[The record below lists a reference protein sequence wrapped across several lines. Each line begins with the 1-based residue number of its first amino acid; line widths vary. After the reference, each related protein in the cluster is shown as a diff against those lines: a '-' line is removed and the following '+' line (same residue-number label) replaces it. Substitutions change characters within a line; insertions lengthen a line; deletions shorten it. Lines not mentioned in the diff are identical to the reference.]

1 MNPSW
6 QRAQELQR
14 AIDAERQQGGGGRLP
29 WLYLALGRAREQLAS
44 ESLSNG
50 HAQGWVDRLAAI
62 TAYARAGAS
71 VRARQL
77 WATSRAQASGWPSG
91 GALLAQQHGELEV
104 FLRERALEPVGISLP
119 GATSSNDVDHIL
131 RLARAHWPDGMMDA
145 SNSRAARRLDAALK
159 GRWSPPV
166 DFTLHET
173 MATFDSW
180 TARGPIEAGDA
191 QGMLVVV
198 ESDRVRFVA
207 DERAPQAR
215 SLAEDMAAALKK
227 NRWLAN
233 AARWPVSAP
242 QEAA

>member
-1 MNPSW
+1 MNPFW

-14 AIDAERQQGGGGRLP
+14 AIDSKRQQGGGGGLP
-29 WLYLALGRAREQLAS
+29 SLYIALGRAREQLAS
-44 ESLSNG
+44 ERLAKSN
-50 HAQGWVDRLAAI
+50 AQGWVDRLAAI

-77 WATSRAQASGWPSG
+77 WATSRGQALGWPSG
-91 GALLAQQHGELEV
+91 SALLVQQHGELEA
-104 FLRERALEPVGISLP
+104 FLHQRALEPVGISRS

-145 SNSRAARRLDAALK
+145 SDGQPARRLDAALK
-159 GRWSPPV
+159 GRWSAPV

-173 MATFDSW
+173 MANLDSW
-180 TARGPIEAGDA
+180 MARGPIEAGDA
-191 QGMLVVV
+191 QMMLVVV
-198 ESDRVRFVA
+198 ESDSVRFVA
-207 DERAPQAR
+207 DERAPQSH
-215 SLAEDMAAALKK
+215 SLAKDMAAALKE

-233 AARWPVSAP
+233 AARWPVRAP